1 MNEDN
6 NSYKEREANSGDWV
20 SHLNAVSRCGRLKR
34 KGSGTRGKRKT
45 SLFAK
50 EGEVFKLASLK
61 KCTNNISKWNNGG
74 AHKGMDRP
82 GELVRARG
90 EGGVHTNTRSLAA
103 SRTYTNE
110 LQYTEQRLLKKNYD
124 FKSKKQF
131 Y

>member
-1 MNEDN
+1 
-6 NSYKEREANSGDWV
+6 
-20 SHLNAVSRCGRLKR
+20 
-34 KGSGTRGKRKT
+34 
-45 SLFAK
+45 
-50 EGEVFKLASLK
+50 
-61 KCTNNISKWNNGG
+61 
-74 AHKGMDRP
+74 MDHP

-90 EGGVHTNTRSLAA
+90 EGGVHANTRSLAA